1 MGQSSIVFACL
12 FSINAD
18 LCTGFVRSLK
28 ADQPLPM
35 LQILTWISHR
45 YPRMRFS
52 VAPHPLHT
60 HPSRTSSAGALNF
73 VGYNTGSAT
82 SPTRRAPPRP
92 YLTNLETSTERYF
105 LGAKTYRWTVD
116 QERKLCHLKKSDNF
130 LYLSTWTT
138 STWCE
143 LFIGHP

>member
-1 MGQSSIVFACL
+1 MGQSATVFACL
-12 FSINAD
+12 FSISAD
-18 LCTGFVRSLK
+18 FCTGFVRSLK
-28 ADQPLPM
+28 ADQPQPM
-35 LQILTWISHR
+35 LQVLIWISHHC
-45 YPRMRFS
+45 PRMRVS

-60 HPSRTSSAGALNF
+60 HRSRTSSAGALNF
-73 VGYNTGSAT
+73 VGYSTGSAT
-82 SPTRRAPPRP
+82 SPIRQAPRRP
-92 YLTNLETSTERYF
+92 YLTNLEISTERYY

-116 QERKLCHLKKSDNF
+116 LERKLCHLKISDNF